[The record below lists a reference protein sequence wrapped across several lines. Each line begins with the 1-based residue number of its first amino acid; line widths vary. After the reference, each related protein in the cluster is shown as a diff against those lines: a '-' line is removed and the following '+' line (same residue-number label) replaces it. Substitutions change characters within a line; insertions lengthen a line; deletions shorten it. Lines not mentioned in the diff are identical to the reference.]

1 MLYQVGLVVANENGT
16 ILMNLLGGYF
26 STNNSNLSKKTEL
39 TFYWLDIY
47 WLSSSS
53 KYTDCNCNDW
63 TSDLKLFTL
72 SLYSP
77 CKAVKIL
84 RDSKNVLKFTNN
96 EIQILHKDTV
106 NEYLTH
112 LTFLFS
118 SIRTGVKNHYQTTIF
133 IIIKLGVVQNH
144 CFQFNLITVRN
155 LQKQEDFL
163 RGHSEEKIPCL

>member
-1 MLYQVGLVVANENGT
+1 
-16 ILMNLLGGYF
+16 MNLLGGYF

-53 KYTDCNCNDW
+53 KYTDCNCNDC

-96 EIQILHKDTV
+96 
-106 NEYLTH
+106 
-112 LTFLFS
+112 
-118 SIRTGVKNHYQTTIF
+118 
-133 IIIKLGVVQNH
+133 
-144 CFQFNLITVRN
+144 
-155 LQKQEDFL
+155 
-163 RGHSEEKIPCL
+163 